1 VNLGVISNA
10 EKGHK
15 KSINNLW
22 ENKLVSFLKP
32 SFIKNSEIKKE
43 IKSLTKSTIMSL
55 TNFEE
60 LLFVLTL
67 GIEGLVKSVRRG
79 T

>member
-22 ENKLVSFLKP
+22 ENKLVFFLKP